1 MKVFVDTGAW
11 LAFYDRNDQH
21 HESACRITEHLK
33 AERANLVLSEFV
45 LAESV
50 TLIRFRIGHAW
61 AVRFGQVVLESRFA
75 ELLSVDE
82 PTRRR
87 AWDIFRRYEDKEFSF
102 TDCTS
107 FALMEQLGLKTAFA
121 FDRHFEQYGFA
132 LVQPHL
138 K

>member
-11 LAFYDRNDQH
+11 LAFYDRSDQH
-21 HESACRITEHLK
+21 HESARRMTERLK
-33 AERANLVLSEFV
+33 AERASLVLSEFV

-50 TLIRFRIGHAW
+50 TLIRFRIGHSW
-61 AVRFGQVVLESRFA
+61 AVRFGQVILESRFA

-87 AWDIFRRYEDKEFSF
+87 AWDIFRRDEVKEFSF

-107 FALMEQLGLKTAFA
+107 FALMEQRGLKTAFA

-132 LVQPHL
+132 LVQPL
-138 K
+138 NS

>member
-21 HESACRITEHLK
+21 HESARRITEHLK

-50 TLIRFRIGHAW
+50 TLIRFRIGHPW

-132 LVQPHL
+132 LVQPL
-138 K
+138 DS